1 MQQLQSVLYCTGM
14 FTNQTEAGDERALNV
29 FKMWVNKTF
38 QVERALGSTAVIF
51 CHHFIFL
58 RSQFDVTN
66 LNISVL
72 KRIYCNIFSSRTT
85 DQSILNK

>member
-1 MQQLQSVLYCTGM
+1 M
-14 FTNQTEAGDERALNV
+14 FTNQTEAGDERALDV

-38 QVERALGSTAVIF
+38 QVEQALGSTAVIF

-72 KRIYCNIFSSRTT
+72 KRIYLYFTGSVTFSVVERRTRVF
-85 DQSILNK
+85 